1 MSQTPDPEDNS
12 FGKMEIDSVNL
23 KILKMQSIV
32 SGNLIDIFRNEIY
45 PAEVI
50 ISAGRI
56 ASIKRNKHHYSKF
69 ILPGLI
75 DSHIHIE
82 SSMLTPAGF
91 AKIAVRHGT
100 VGVVSDPHEI
110 ANVMGEEGVSFMIE
124 NGRSVPLK
132 FFFGA
137 PSCVPATEYET
148 GGGRIDYP
156 EVEKL
161 LMRDDI
167 YFLSEVMNYP
177 AVIRG
182 DKEIMKKIGAA
193 KRLEKPV
200 DGHAPGLVG
209 DDLKKYAGHGIE
221 TDHECITL
229 SEAEE
234 KISAGMKIQ
243 IREGSAAKGFDLL
256 AGLIGRFPSSVMLCT
271 DDLHPD
277 DLIKGHINRFLARGV
292 EKGLNIFDLV
302 RCATLN
308 PVLHYNLPVGLLR
321 EGDSADLI
329 IVDDLKDFSVSTTYI
344 NGVKVYDGGSVL
356 FNSPNARFTRKF
368 RTDHIGTADICPVAE
383 KSKILVI
390 RVNDGELY
398 TNSEIHDARI
408 ENGFAVSDPDRDI
421 CKIVVVNKYNE
432 ARPSVGFITGFGIK
446 SGAIAGSIA
455 HDSHNIIAVGI
466 EDDFIVRAINTVI
479 RMQGGLSVSSS
490 KKNISMQLEI
500 GGLMTSKDGIEV
512 ARKYQELDF
521 AAKQLGSALTAPFM
535 SLSFMALLVIPELKI
550 GDRGLFDVNKFNFTS
565 LFT

>member
-1 MSQTPDPEDNS
+1 MQN
-12 FGKMEIDSVNL
+12 IVN
-23 KILKMQSIV
+23 
-32 SGNLIDIFRNEIY
+32 GNLIDIFRDEIY

-50 ISAGRI
+50 ISDGRI
-56 ASIKRNKHHYSKF
+56 ASILRNNNRYSKY
-69 ILPGLI
+69 ILPGLV

-91 AKIAVRHGT
+91 ARIAVRHGT
-100 VGVVSDPHEI
+100 VAVVSDPHEI
-110 ANVMGEEGVSFMIE
+110 ANVMGIEGVYFMID
-124 NGRSVPLK
+124 NGKSVPLK

-137 PSCVPATEYET
+137 PSCVPATDYET

-156 EVEKL
+156 EVKKL
-161 LMRDDI
+161 LMRDEI

-193 KRLEKPV
+193 KKLSKPV

-209 DDLKKYAGHGIE
+209 SDLKIYAGRGIE
-221 TDHECITL
+221 TDHECISI

-243 IREGSAAKGFDLL
+243 IREGSAAKGFDLF
-256 AGLIGRFPSSVMLCT
+256 AGLIERFPSSIMLCT

-277 DLIKGHINRFLARGV
+277 DLIKGHINSFLARGI
-292 EKGLNIFDLV
+292 EKGLNLFDLI

-308 PVLHYNLPVGLLR
+308 PVSHYNLPVGLLR
-321 EGDSADLI
+321 EGDRADLI
-329 IVDDLKDFSVSTTYI
+329 IVEDLKDFTVSTTYI
-344 NGVKVYDGGSVL
+344 DGEKVYDSGSVL
-356 FNSPNARFTRKF
+356 FESSNARFTRKF
-368 RTDHIGTADICPVAE
+368 RADNIDTDDICLVAE
-383 KSKILVI
+383 KSKMRVI
-390 RVNDGELY
+390 RVNDGDLY

-421 CKIVVVNKYNE
+421 CKIVVVNKYNKIQ
-432 ARPSVGFITGFGIK
+432 PSVGFITGFGIK
-446 SGAIAGSIA
+446 SGAIAGSVA

-466 EDDFIVRAINTVI
+466 EDDFIVRAVNTVI
-479 RMQGGLSVSSS
+479 GLQGGLSVSSS
-490 KKNISMQLEI
+490 EKNVSMQLEI

-521 AAKQLGSALTAPFM
+521 AAKQLGSGLSAPFM

-565 LFT
+565 LFV